1 MNSKNNNKNFG
12 ILFFFVF
19 LTIAVWPILKNDPI
33 RIWSLIIGLI
43 FLLIAFVKPILLK
56 PLYSKW
62 IKLGELLGKI
72 IAPAVMFLI
81 FFLFI
86 TPLSF
91 LVKIFGK
98 DLLNLRF
105 NKSKSYWIKKKDD
118 FFSMKKQ
125 F

>member
-19 LTIAVWPILKNDPI
+19 LIIAAWPILNNGPI
-33 RIWSLIIGLI
+33 RVWSIIVSII
-43 FLLIAFVKPILLK
+43 FLLIAFIKPILLK
-56 PLYSKW
+56 PLYLKW

-72 IAPAVMFLI
+72 IAPTVMFFI

-105 NKSKSYWIKKKDD
+105 SINQNLIG
-118 FFSMKKQ
+118 
-125 F
+125 